1 MELPGIVRD
10 VRDEAVVVCATGELD
25 SDTGTLL
32 GTEPD
37 AAVLEA
43 GAQAAGVLVVTRL
56 DSVLRLHRTVDDA
69 VASPESP
76 R

>member
-10 VRDEAVVVCATGELD
+10 VRDAAVVACATGELD